1 MDVTTTVSSFKKTL
15 RTGERLVKRT
25 SEPVWRYGFNA
36 GPTRDFRRHPPALGD
51 EARRVLA
58 DLDRDGLALS
68 TLADLTGDPDL
79 LGRLQA
85 EAARLEEARAVDLER
100 RRQRIATA
108 DVGGPKDKEFVIE
121 LLDSRR
127 PVIDPKGLLAQ
138 TALNDQLRGV
148 ADAYFGMRTR
158 VSDINFWRNLPTPL
172 PPRSS
177 QLWHRDLPED
187 YFILKLFVY
196 LEDCYEGNGPFTYLV
211 GTHGKGD
218 RRLQLPAQ
226 DDGQT
231 MRSTDDALAQAGVLD
246 RMRVCTGKAG
256 SVVFADTVGY
266 HKGGW
271 VQEKGRL
278 LFHVLYSSRAAHPNR
293 MLGLPHGVRRSDWA
307 DDLVFDRHAVGRPEV
322 PEPAS
327 LN

>member
-1 MDVTTTVSSFKKTL
+1 MDVSETVSSVKRRL

-36 GPTRDFRRHPPALGD
+36 GPTRDYRRRPPVLGE

-58 DLDRDGLALS
+58 DVDRDGLAVS
-68 TLADLTGDPDL
+68 NLADITGDRTL
-79 LGRLQA
+79 LERLQ
-85 EAARLEEARAVDLER
+85 EEAYSLEGKRAEELEG
-100 RRQRIATA
+100 RRQRIAA
-108 DVGGPKDKEFVIE
+108 GNIGGPKDKEFVME

-127 PVIDPKGLLAQ
+127 PVIQPGGLLAQ
-138 TALNDQLRGV
+138 TALNEQLRGV
-148 ADAYFGMRTR
+148 ADGYYGLRTR

-187 YFILKLFVY
+187 FFILKLFVY
-196 LEDCYEGNGPFTYLV
+196 LEDCEDTNGPFTYLV

-218 RRLQLPAQ
+218 RRFQLPAQ

-231 MRSTDDALAQAGVLD
+231 KRSNDDALREAGVME
-246 RMRVCTGKAG
+246 RMRRCTGKAG
-256 SVVFADTVGY
+256 SIVFADTVGY

-278 LFHVLYSSRAAHPNR
+278 LFHVLYSSKAAHPNR
-293 MLGLPHGVRRSDWA
+293 MLGVPSGVRVGEWSR
-307 DDLVFDRHAVGRPEV
+307 DLAFDRRTGAGPSVK
-322 PEPAS
+322 EPAPVG
-327 LN
+327 